1 MVWDHARW
9 PVHDR
14 LHALLGEAGTCTLC
28 GCFRSSCELRELL
41 SEVVG
46 ARVPQEAHKGRRK
59 GRDPTAE
66 LNCILFVLGPQ
77 GALLA
82 KVTAQVQHRPP
93 QVPRTDVAVVRV
105 VHAEHQQEAQGK
117 RADREGQSWQ
127 RERRQPLLNQ
137 VRLIKQHRGRDDIEN
152 KEWPLQ
158 PDQHCRG
165 SQQARQGLPI
175 AIRVLPLLL
184 PCIEVECALHLDGVV
199 RPCDV
204 VSIRIGPR
212 QQDND
217 LDYECRHQGHPKLR
231 EEGPPIDT
239 ENREVCQLQRQLWRG
254 WRNSVQL
261 HFTARRC
268 GM

>member
-184 PCIEVECALHLDGVV
+184 PCIEVECALHLDALVTAGNEL
-199 RPCDV
+199 PTISGFFDTKL
-204 VSIRIGPR
+204 R
-212 QQDND
+212 QIILHFGQQND
-217 LDYECRHQGHPKLR
+217 LDHNGRNECSQ
-231 EEGPPIDT
+231 E
-239 ENREVCQLQRQLWRG
+239 LQADGQWAL
-254 WRNSVQL
+254 
-261 HFTARRC
+261 AK
-268 GM
+268 